1 MSTVKSPGQSLPPR
15 SALYLPASNPRAI
28 AKAATLPAEMVIL
41 DLEDAVRAEDKA
53 RARDAAVAAA
63 AGGFGERMVA
73 IRANGEGAREHA
85 ADVAA
90 VAGSRAGF
98 VVVPK
103 VERAATVKRIAE
115 ATGKP
120 VLAMIETPR
129 AVLALGD
136 IAAAKG
142 LAGLIAGTNDLA
154 LELGLPPG
162 AGRASMGVAL
172 QSIVLAARAHGLW
185 AVDGVFNRLDDA
197 QALVAECGEGWALG
211 FDGKTLI
218 HPNQIAAANTAFS
231 PTADEVAAAERL
243 IANAG
248 GGAERHEGTMVESL
262 HVEAARRLLRRARR
276 M

>member
-1 MSTVKSPGQSLPPR
+1 MSTAKSPGQSLPPR

-28 AKAATLPAEMVIL
+28 AKAATLPADMVIL
-41 DLEDAVRAEDKA
+41 DLEDAVRDEDKA
-53 RARDAAVAAA
+53 RARHAAVAAA
-63 AGGFGERMVA
+63 DGFGERMVA
-73 IRANGEGAREHA
+73 IRTNGEGAREHA

-90 VAGSRAGF
+90 VAGSAAGL

-103 VERAATVKRIAE
+103 VEQAATVERIAQ

-129 AVLALGD
+129 GVLALGE

-154 LELGLPPG
+154 LELGLPPD

-172 QSIVLAARAHGLW
+172 QSIVLAARAHGRW
-185 AVDGVFNRLDDA
+185 AVDGVFNRLDDP
-197 QALVAECGEGWALG
+197 QALVAECGEGRALG

-231 PTADEVAAAERL
+231 PTADEVEAAERL

-248 GGAERHEGTMVESL
+248 GGAERHEGAMVESL

-276 M
+276 A